1 MYPAVSFWEL
11 LQLYIP
17 TGNYRNIVSYRP
29 ELVKL
34 EASFGCAL
42 LVYMGN
48 EPDCRGSIH
57 HVRVQERA
65 TLGERA
71 DGRDECCPYS
81 RVRDPCKQRKVQVT
95 YFSSLLERGLKCSR
109 MAVPRKLKAS
119 RKRFSR

>member
-17 TGNYRNIVSYRP
+17 TGNYRNIVAYCP

-65 TLGERA
+65 TLGDPQTDVMNAAPTVGFMIRA
-71 DGRDECCPYS
+71 NKGKCRLPI
-81 RVRDPCKQRKVQVT
+81 
-95 YFSSLLERGLKCSR
+95 SLRSWSV
-109 MAVPRKLKAS
+109 A
-119 RKRFSR
+119 